1 MKYPRTFHHPESPGV
16 SSDDK
21 VIKTLDAF
29 IGQQIIISLKYD
41 GENTTGTNS
50 VCHARSLDSAN
61 HPSRNWVKNFHGSF
75 KHLIPDGWRICGEN
89 LYATHSIHYQDLE
102 SYFFG
107 FSVWDDRNVALDW
120 DSTLLWFEEFGITPV
135 KELYRGEY
143 NDAVITN
150 LIKNF
155 DTKLHEGFVCRV
167 IGEIPYEDFN
177 KLVFKWVRP
186 NHVQTETHWMHSEM
200 KVNKLKGI

>member
-29 IGQQIIISLKYD
+29 IGKQIIISLKYD

-75 KHLIPDGWRICGEN
+75 KRLIPDGWRICGEN

-102 SYFFG
+102 SYFYG

-120 DSTLLWFEEFGITPV
+120 DSTLLWFEAFGITTV

-155 DTKLHEGFVCRV
+155 DTNLHEGFVCRV
-167 IGEIPYEDFN
+167 IGENPI
-177 KLVFKWVRP
+177 
-186 NHVQTETHWMHSEM
+186 
-200 KVNKLKGI
+200 